1 MRKLILN
8 IMAAAAVT
16 ATFLGCSPPEE
27 SAPKATETMLT
38 APQEETE
45 PAPLECP
52 PGVVAMVDDRVITL
66 EDAEKRAR
74 MTLKSKGF
82 DVNSPDFESQLVK
95 ARKGAVDLLIESYV
109 LQSLAPDT
117 IEVATEEVE
126 AELVEIMGRHK
137 DRASFERSL
146 AESGLTVEEFRGI
159 LEKDIRI
166 RKVMGEEAQKGVPI
180 PTKEEARRFYE
191 VNTMVFGWPYRVRYD
206 EIVWP
211 IAPEVSDASREQART
226 AMENLAAEMQN
237 NPQMFDKI
245 LAEAVAANWGYI
257 GLQHPFKTVE
267 KLDDETRKAL
277 ENLVVDEVSNAIETP
292 LGYSIVRIA
301 STRESYESAEQ
312 EILQSLYEDAVA
324 RNLEDWKGRERKK
337 RNIRICDLKYYE
349 QGVVEEGVGEGGG
362 ESQ

>member
-1 MRKLILN
+1 
-8 IMAAAAVT
+8 MAAAAV
-16 ATFLGCSPPEE
+16 AAIFLGCSPPEE
-27 SAPKATETMLT
+27 TAPKATETMLT

-82 DVNSPDFESQLVK
+82 DENSPDFESQLVK

-191 VNTMVFGWPYRVRYD
+191 VNTMVFGSW
-206 EIVWP
+206 
-211 IAPEVSDASREQART
+211 
-226 AMENLAAEMQN
+226 
-237 NPQMFDKI
+237 
-245 LAEAVAANWGYI
+245 
-257 GLQHPFKTVE
+257 
-267 KLDDETRKAL
+267 
-277 ENLVVDEVSNAIETP
+277 
-292 LGYSIVRIA
+292 
-301 STRESYESAEQ
+301 
-312 EILQSLYEDAVA
+312 
-324 RNLEDWKGRERKK
+324 
-337 RNIRICDLKYYE
+337 
-349 QGVVEEGVGEGGG
+349 
-362 ESQ
+362 